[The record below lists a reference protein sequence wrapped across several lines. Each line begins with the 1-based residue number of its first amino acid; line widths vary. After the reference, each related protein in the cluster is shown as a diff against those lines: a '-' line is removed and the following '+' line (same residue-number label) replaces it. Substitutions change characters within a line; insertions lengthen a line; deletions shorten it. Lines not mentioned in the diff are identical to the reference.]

1 MRKVIKL
8 MPYHEF
14 NMTQDEVAKVLG
26 ESRENIAL
34 IEKSAKMKALKILE
48 KRGLKFD
55 DLVGS
60 MQ

>member
-60 MQ
+60 ML